1 MGSRQRPN
9 KKLARYE
16 QDEIDAH
23 LGKATSIR
31 NGVNEFITMKELPFK
46 LNAKQKELI
55 KLIPKNRIIAVTGPP
70 GTSKAQPLSAK
81 LLTPTGW
88 TTMGEIKV
96 GDEVIG
102 VNGIGT
108 KVLGIFPQGKK
119 QIYKITFSDGSSTEC
134 TGDHLWLTWNH
145 SERVYYKKENGK
157 KIRTEHSGTV
167 RTTEELIPNLYGNDG
182 RLQYSIPIVKPI
194 EFVEKQYNIN
204 PYLIGAL
211 IGDGHLGNYI
221 GFSTNDNFLYEKIN
235 NLLFLEGYKLAIR
248 NKKNDFVEC
257 AIVKFEKNNNENK
270 FKTYLN
276 ELNLLNTKS
285 HNKFIPEEYLFGS
298 IEQRISLLQG
308 LMDTDGY
315 VSKNTIAYSTSSEL
329 LKNDFIKLIQS
340 LGGVC
345 SYSIQKTSYMY
356 NNKKYDGLPH
366 YVISIRLPEE
376 IEKKCFTLQ
385 RKLDKIISKTKY
397 KPVRYIASIT
407 PIYVDDAQCIM
418 VEDENHLYVTDDYI
432 VTHNTFLA
440 LYAAIQAFMSGKCK
454 KIILSKP
461 TEVLSGTKD
470 LGALPGTLDEKMQV
484 YIESFLD
491 AFDDILTAK
500 DFKHLW
506 TEKII
511 EFKPAQFLRGR
522 TIKDAYIIIDEFQ
535 NFDIK
540 ALKSIITRLGRGSTM
555 IFMGDTKQNDINKKF
570 VAIETLHSILDGLP
584 NYQRFHFMKEDIVR
598 EQLLIDIVTR
608 FELFEDNDLMP
619 ETIKG
624 A

>member
-1 MGSRQRPN
+1 MSV
-9 KKLARYE
+9 KKREGKRIPKYE
-16 QDEIDAH
+16 QEEIDAH
-23 LGKATSIR
+23 KGRATSMR
-31 NGVNEFITMKELPFK
+31 TGVQEFITMKELPFK
-46 LNAKQKELI
+46 LNDKQKELI
-55 KLIPKNRIIAVTGPP
+55 KFIPKNRIITVTGPP

-81 LLTPTGW
+81 LLTPNGW
-88 TTMGEIKV
+88 ITMGEINL
-96 GDEVIG
+96 GDEVID
-102 VNGIGT
+102 VNGKAT

-145 SERVYYKKENGK
+145 AERVYYKKVKGK
-157 KIRTEHSGTV
+157 KIRTEHHGTI
-167 RTTEELIPNLYGNDG
+167 RTTDELINSLYGKDG

-194 EFVEKQYNIN
+194 EFTKKQYKID
-204 PYLIGAL
+204 PYLLGAL
-211 IGDGHLGNYI
+211 IGDGHLGTYI

-235 NLLFLEGYKLAIR
+235 NIIQKDGYKLAIR
-248 NKKNDFVEC
+248 NKKNDFVGC
-257 AIVKFEKNNNENK
+257 SIVKNEKNNNENI
-270 FKTYLN
+270 FKTIFQ
-276 ELNLLNTKS
+276 ELNLLNKKS
-285 HNKFIPEEYLFGS
+285 QDKFIPEEYLFGS
-298 IEQRISLLQG
+298 IEQRVALLQG

-315 VSKNTIAYSTSSEL
+315 ISKNTIGYSTSSEL
-329 LKNDFIKLIQS
+329 LKNDFIKLVQS
-340 LGGVC
+340 LGGIC
-345 SYSIQKTSYMY
+345 SFNVEKTYY
-356 NNKKYDGLPH
+356 TYKNKKHEGLPH

-407 PIYVDDAQCIM
+407 PVYVDHAQCIM
-418 VEDENHLYVTDDYI
+418 VEDENHLYITDDYI

-440 LYAAIQAFMSGKCK
+440 LYAAIQAYMSGGCK

-491 AFDDILTAK
+491 AFEDILSTK

-570 VAIETLHSILDGLP
+570 VAIETLKEIMDGLP
-584 NYQRFHFMKEDIVR
+584 GYYSFHFDKEDIVR
-598 EQLLIDIVTR
+598 EKLLIDIVTR
-608 FELFEDNDLMP
+608 FELFEDNNLMP